1 MTTQD
6 INLDMLEE
14 IRAPQGGQAAAFRVT
29 NPDKGEF
36 EPIAL
41 KEAVANPFSV
51 PQDKM
56 PYPHTHRGNITINP
70 DEMLQEAAT
79 GTMSTA
85 NFPELLRQGTRFDSF
100 LSYKG
105 TPVTW
110 PLFCPVMPSNKQKEQ
125 WLKDAGLGVPPIV
138 HEGQDYPDAAL
149 DLDSDVSI
157 QNYKYG
163 YRLRITEEMRRFDQV
178 GKVRQIAQQVGRSF
192 RMGEEHEVYKVLT
205 TTSNYTRNST
215 TGDNDVGA
223 NYAATTFSAGGL
235 ITAFTTLTTMKD
247 RKSGDYLGVVPNT
260 LIVSPLVW
268 FAAKQLIESPQ
279 VMRAHSD
286 DDSSTHTIENY
297 GTGTN
302 NSFFGLVDTIIVS
315 PWFGA
320 SYGWALLE
328 RNRALM
334 FQRVAPFE
342 ILGPDLHNE
351 DDTWHYRARNW
362 FGVGML
368 DDRFAY
374 LSTSTTAPTVD

>member
-1 MTTQD
+1 MTIND
-6 INLDMLEE
+6 IDMELLESV
-14 IRAPQGGQAAAFRVT
+14 RAPQDGQVAAYRVT
-29 NPDKGEF
+29 NAEAGKF

-41 KEAVANPFSV
+41 TEAVSNPFSV
-51 PQDKM
+51 PDAMM
-56 PYPHTHRGNITINP
+56 PYPHDRKGRITVSE
-70 DEMLQEAAT
+70 DAALMEAST
-79 GTMSTA
+79 GGMSTA

-105 TPVTW
+105 TPVTY
-110 PLFCPVMPSNKQKEQ
+110 PLFCSQMSSNKQKEQ
-125 WLKDAGLGVPPIV
+125 WLKDAGLGVPPVV

-149 DLDSDVSI
+149 DLDSDVTI

-163 YRLRITEEMRRFDQV
+163 YRIRITEEMRRFDQV

-205 TTSNYTRNST
+205 TSTNYTRNST

-223 NYAATTFSAGGL
+223 NQAATTFSAGGL
-235 ITAFTTLTTMKD
+235 ITAFTCLTTMKD
-247 RKSGDYLGVVPNT
+247 RKSGDYLGVVPDT

-279 VMRAHSD
+279 VMRAHAD
-286 DDSSTHTIENY
+286 DDSTVITVEKY

-302 NSFFGLVDTIIVS
+302 NAFFGLVNTIIVS

-320 SYGWALLE
+320 SYGWALME
-328 RNRALM
+328 RNRAIM
-334 FQRVAPFE
+334 FQRVAPLE

-374 LSTSTTAPTVD
+374 LSTSSTAPTVD

>member
-1 MTTQD
+1 MTQNID
-6 INLDMLEE
+6 LEMLED
-14 IRAPQGGQAAAFRVT
+14 IRAPQGGQAAAYRVT
-29 NPDKGEF
+29 D
-36 EPIAL
+36 A
-41 KEAVANPFSV
+41 EAGKMEAISLQEAAVNPFAV
-51 PQDKM
+51 PQKMM
-56 PYPHTHRGNITINP
+56 PYPHDRRGNITVDP
-70 DEMLQEAAT
+70 TTELMEAST
-79 GTMSTA
+79 GAMSTA
-85 NFPELLRQGTRFDSF
+85 NFPELLRQGVRFDSF

-105 TPVTW
+105 QTVTW
-110 PLFCPVMPSNKQKEQ
+110 PLFCPQMPSTKQKEQ

-138 HEGQDYPDAAL
+138 HEGQDYPEAAL
-149 DLDSDVSI
+149 DLDSDVTI

-163 YRLRITEEMRRFDQV
+163 YKLRVTEEMRRFDQV
-178 GKVRQIAQQVGRSF
+178 NKVRQIAQQVGRSF

-223 NYAATTFSAGGL
+223 NYAATTFSATGL
-235 ITAFTTLTTMKD
+235 ISAFTTLSTMKD

-268 FAAKQLIESPQ
+268 WAAKQLVESPQ

-286 DDSSTHTIENY
+286 ADSTVITVEAY

-302 NSFFGLVDTIIVS
+302 NAFFNIVDTIIVS

-320 SYGWALLE
+320 SYGWALME

-342 ILGPDLHNE
+342 ILGPVLDSD

-374 LSTSTTAPTVD
+374 LSTSSTAPNVT